1 MMTRWTNAIGGAW
14 VLAGALM
21 FSIMNGFAKY
31 LPLVDGPFISPLQTT
46 MVRYC
51 VALLVLLPFVLVR
64 RSRLKTRH
72 SGKYFIRTVA
82 GLGGIALM
90 FLAVTQIPL
99 ASATAIGFTSPIFA
113 MIFALLLL
121 RETVRKM
128 RWVGATVGLIGAVI
142 IVNPDG
148 STISFGALIAMLAA
162 IFMGAEVVGVK
173 WLSRTED
180 HAATIIFFS
189 NAWGTGLALCL
200 AAPVLTMPSLSQL
213 TILVAIGLSAAIG
226 QVCIIQASRKAEAS
240 FLAPFFYIS
249 LFYSAVIGF
258 FVFDETVPLAT
269 LLGCA
274 AILLGATIN
283 MFVSRDSSAQN

>member
-1 MMTRWTNAIGGAW
+1 MMTRWSNAIGGAW

-142 IVNPDG
+142 IMNPDG

-200 AAPVLTMPSLSQL
+200 AAPCPHHAQPFATNHIGRNRPFGSHWSGLHHTGQSQ
-213 TILVAIGLSAAIG
+213 GRG
-226 QVCIIQASRKAEAS
+226 QFPC
-240 FLAPFFYIS
+240 
-249 LFYSAVIGF
+249 
-258 FVFDETVPLAT
+258 
-269 LLGCA
+269 
-274 AILLGATIN
+274 AILLYFPLLLGGYRIL
-283 MFVSRDSSAQN
+283 RL